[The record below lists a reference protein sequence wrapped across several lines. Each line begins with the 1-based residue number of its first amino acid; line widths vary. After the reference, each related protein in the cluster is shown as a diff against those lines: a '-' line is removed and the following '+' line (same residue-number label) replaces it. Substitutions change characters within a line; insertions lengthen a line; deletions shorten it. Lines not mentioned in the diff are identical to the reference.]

1 MDVRQYRRQYEA
13 ELAAHTATART
24 ASRLGGAPES
34 GPGDRVQHLLATLRN
49 DKESASARLAA
60 LDGLKAAQFL
70 AARFAPYHADFLAA
84 LREVAR
90 PGTDPELCEA
100 ALETLALEKD
110 SYAQDVLRRGL
121 TDPKAALVSPA
132 KALQFLSHDD
142 HSGAVELARD
152 IFQRTTD
159 LGTKEEALRVLA
171 SDPKS
176 ADLLTGLIKDK
187 SQPRSIRALSAT
199 GLNFLSPEKFVEAAR
214 AIAPDDHDYDDI
226 RATVIGALAN
236 LADGGHVPKDQS
248 FVQRVQEIGA
258 KTASAN
264 VRSAVGRFMKR
275 LQE

>member
-1 MDVRQYRRQYEA
+1 MDVREYRRQYEA
-13 ELAAHTATART
+13 QLAAHAATART
-24 ASRLGGAPES
+24 AAALSAAPEGGS
-34 GPGDRVQHLLATLRN
+34 GDRVHRLLATLRN
-49 DKESASARLAA
+49 DKESASARIAA
-60 LDGLKAAQFL
+60 LYGLQAAEFL

-84 LREVAR
+84 LREIVR
-90 PGTDPELCEA
+90 PGTDPELCEG

-121 TDPKAALVSPA
+121 TDAKAALVSPA
-132 KALQFLSHDD
+132 KALQFLSYDD
-142 HSGAVELARD
+142 HSGVVELARD
-152 IFQRTTD
+152 IFHKATD

-176 ADLLTGLIKDK
+176 ADLFTSLIGDK

-199 GLNFLSPEKFVEAAR
+199 GLNFLSPQRFVEAAR

-226 RATVIGALAN
+226 RATVIGALAH
-236 LADGGHVPKDQS
+236 LADAADLPKDQNFLQS
-248 FVQRVQEIGA
+248 VQEIGA